1 MASSGALS
9 TSQGWMPTVAQ
20 MFGKFSASS
29 TARVLDSIFVPME
42 MISVTPA
49 SAAREMI
56 SARSGS
62 KSG

>member
-1 MASSGALS
+1 
-9 TSQGWMPTVAQ
+9 MPTVAQ

-49 SAAREMI
+49 SAARAMT

-62 KSG
+62 KVRIIEMGVGVDEHG

>member
-1 MASSGALS
+1 
-9 TSQGWMPTVAQ
+9 MPTVAQ

-29 TARVLDSIFVPME
+29 TARVLESIRVPME

-49 SAAREMI
+49 SAARAI
-56 SARSGS
+56 TCARSSS